1 MVCASSV
8 PVPRLPLALGAL
20 PLLLG
25 AALLP
30 AGSPLRAAP
39 MGLGPVTSYPEALA
53 QTRTAAEAVLHRDG
67 RESCLRGKLTNALLK
82 LSASCSAA
90 GRQGGACTLA
100 DQAIVVTPW
109 TLAFMESTARSLLEV
124 EDPAPT
130 AP

>member
-1 MVCASSV
+1 M
-8 PVPRLPLALGAL
+8 PLFLLPAGLAAL

-39 MGLGPVTSYPEALA
+39 MGLGPVTTYPEALA
-53 QTRTAAEAVLHRDG
+53 QTRTAAEAVLHKDG

-90 GRQGGACTLA
+90 GRQGGPCALA

-109 TLAFMESTARSLLEV
+109 TLAFMESTARSLLEA
-124 EDPAPT
+124 DDSAAPT
-130 AP
+130 P